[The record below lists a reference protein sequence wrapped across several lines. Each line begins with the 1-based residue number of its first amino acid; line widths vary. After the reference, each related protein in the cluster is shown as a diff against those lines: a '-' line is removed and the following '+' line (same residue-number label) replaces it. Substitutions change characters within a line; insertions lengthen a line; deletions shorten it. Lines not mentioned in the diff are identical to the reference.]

1 MNYLIL
7 SYSVGL
13 TSAFLQFCIF
23 IGLIVD
29 HLYIVV
35 LTYSLHQVTLLSLK
49 RIKKNEN
56 EFENNDIIRISENF
70 DINILKPVNQFLND
84 SINWNRNS
92 SEFII
97 VLLIPFIYFLFM
109 FIDIY
114 NDIKWWILVPWQIVI
129 ILIIYSYN
137 FLIDKNIRIESI
149 NNIELINPIYS

>member
-35 LTYSLHQVTLLSLK
+35 HTYSLHQVTLLSLK

-56 EFENNDIIRISENF
+56 EFENNDIIRISEN
-70 DINILKPVNQFLND
+70 
-84 SINWNRNS
+84 S
-92 SEFII
+92 
-97 VLLIPFIYFLFM
+97 
-109 FIDIY
+109 
-114 NDIKWWILVPWQIVI
+114 
-129 ILIIYSYN
+129 
-137 FLIDKNIRIESI
+137 
-149 NNIELINPIYS
+149 